1 MKCAAAWLAIFQDD
15 QPAIAGEDADPPSGG
30 VFRQPDVTV
39 FGILIVVIQ
48 LREEF
53 TERLVRYF
61 VVTRR
66 RSVPP
71 QKREP
76 HAMLQNSLFSAA
88 PLAWPQE
95 A

>member
-1 MKCAAAWLAIFQDD
+1 MNCAAAWLAVLQDN

-39 FGILIVVIQ
+39 LGIVLVVIQ
-48 LREEF
+48 LRQQF
-53 TERLVRYF
+53 AKRLVRYF

-76 HAMLQNSLFSAA
+76 HAMLQDVLFSAA

-95 A
+95 P